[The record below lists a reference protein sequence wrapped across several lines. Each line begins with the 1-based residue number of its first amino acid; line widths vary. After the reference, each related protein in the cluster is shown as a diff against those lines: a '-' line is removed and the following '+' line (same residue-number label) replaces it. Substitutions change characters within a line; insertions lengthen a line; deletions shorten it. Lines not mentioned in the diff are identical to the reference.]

1 MKKGK
6 AAVLRRWGD
15 RDLTSPSPVHCC
27 GSAAIALYR
36 RLAVMTWP
44 AQALQIAF
52 RIGSPMCF
60 GSDVVDCLR
69 LGYPS
74 FTQALL
80 AQMLIPAQNHQP
92 QPVPFGTVATFVST
106 LALLMVLP
114 PCIAV
119 FFAVSA
125 AVCGCL
131 CAASLATGAWYTW
144 WHRFPQ

>member
-1 MKKGK
+1 M
-6 AAVLRRWGD
+6 
-15 RDLTSPSPVHCC
+15 TSPSPIHNEQ
-27 GSAAIALYR
+27 SAAIAFCC
-36 RLAVMTWP
+36 RLAVVTGP

-60 GSDVVDCLR
+60 RCDVIDCPCF
-69 LGYPS
+69 GCPS

-80 AQMLIPAQNHQP
+80 AQVLIPAQNHQP
-92 QPVPFGTVATFVST
+92 QPVPFGAVATFVSA

>member
-6 AAVLRRWGD
+6 AAVLWPWGG
-15 RDLTSPSPVHCC
+15 RDLTSPSPIHNEQ
-27 GSAAIALYR
+27 SAAIAFCC
-36 RLAVMTWP
+36 RLAVVTGP

-60 GSDVVDCLR
+60 GYDVIDCLR
-69 LGYPS
+69 LGCPS
-74 FTQALL
+74 FAQALL
-80 AQMLIPAQNHQP
+80 TQMFIPVQHPSTQT
-92 QPVPFGTVATFVST
+92 VPLRSVSAFVST